1 MNSMSSM
8 ASAINNEYDDYD
20 DMEEDASTKQPEQS
34 HFPAQ
39 NPSSEHLKRYGIG
52 AKLLMKMGYREGT
65 GLGANAEGIV
75 KPIETKMRPQGM
87 GVGAIK
93 EKPGEEDENMLID
106 SSEEDE
112 PSTKTDLT
120 LYSLIDELEL
130 RGLEVS
136 HKVKLI
142 SDSQAGTET
151 SSLKDLT
158 HKLQGIQIEWD
169 ELSSRQKLLNFQ
181 LNQVSRELESTKIR
195 LRDRETFLNAL
206 ETYQNHESDSD
217 TGISQV
223 IEFVD
228 SLLTLEILSEFV
240 KSQGLEIFISAVE
253 PLLEPLF
260 DEYFDTSIENDTPL
274 LSALIQISKKCRELG
289 ENPDSPSHWDSLIF
303 RQLQK
308 KIKNIS
314 RIQTEDY
321 LVTLNDILYGWLVS
335 PILMNPQSVVEELF
349 DKIVIPFL
357 IDQFDHWFNGESES
371 PHEHFI
377 DFLNSLQLDDLK
389 GAYHLLNNVSE
400 KYQDMLISSPK
411 RITDTQT
418 IHLLFDI
425 WIPLFQL
432 YSVKTPNFTQILLS
446 GMLDLFDTIDF
457 VNVKGFELV
466 STLVQLENVTGSSAA
481 KIVLEFKLL
490 NQFLSLLR
498 SRIKSDESREKIV
511 SWIYQIRDALATED
525 LKNSTLRDLVEW
537 LFGAIAQ
544 LLENK
549 NPPLP
554 SLKGESHPLNNEL
567 LSLLISGEEQTTK
580 VQGIPSNSLI
590 TLFKDVVDEYCN
602 NHDLSLNMTRNN
614 HLELGMPLLEVE
626 APSGQKRT
634 FYIKDD
640 VVWATNSYSRYDK
653 GSPKEFSAISIENL
667 HPDLQQ

>member
-20 DMEEDASTKQPEQS
+20 DMEEDASTEEPEQS
-34 HFPAQ
+34 QYSPK
-39 NPSSEHLKRYGIG
+39 NPSSDHVKRYGIG

-93 EKPGEEDENMLID
+93 EKPGEDDENMLID

-112 PSTKTDLT
+112 PSTKTSLG

-151 SSLKDLT
+151 SSLTELAL
-158 HKLQGIQIEWD
+158 KLQGIQTEWD

-181 LNQVSRELESTKIR
+181 LNQVSRELESTKTR
-195 LRDRETFLNAL
+195 LQDREKLLNAL
-206 ETYQNHESDSD
+206 ENYQNRDPDSD
-217 TGISQV
+217 TEIPR
-223 IEFVD
+223 ITEFVD
-228 SLLTLEILSEFV
+228 SLSTLDILPEFV
-240 KSQGLEIFISAVE
+240 KRHGLEVFISAVE

-260 DEYFDTSIENDTPL
+260 DEYFDTSIQEDTPL
-274 LSALIQISKKCRELG
+274 SSSLTQMSKKCRELG
-289 ENPDSPSHWDSLIF
+289 ESPDAPSQWDSLIF
-303 RQLQK
+303 RQLQR
-308 KIKNIS
+308 KIENMPRDPAEK
-314 RIQTEDY
+314 Y
-321 LVTLNDILYGWLVS
+321 LVTLNDVLYGWLVS
-335 PILMNPQSVVEELF
+335 PILINPQSVIEELF
-349 DKIVIPFL
+349 DKNVIPTL
-357 IDQFDHWFNGESES
+357 KDHLDRWFSGKGES

-377 DFLNSLQLDDLK
+377 DFLNSLQLDELK
-389 GAYHLLNNVSE
+389 GAYHLLDHVSE

-411 RITDTQT
+411 TITDTQT

-432 YSVKTPNFTQILLS
+432 YSVKTPNFTQLLLS
-446 GMLDLFDTIDF
+446 GILVLFDTIDF

-466 STLVQLENVTGSSAA
+466 STLVQLESVIGSFAA
-481 KIVLEFKLL
+481 NIVLEFKVL

-498 SRIKSDESREKIV
+498 SRIKSDVPREQIV
-511 SWIYQIRDALATED
+511 SWIYQLRDVLANEE
-525 LKNSTLRDLVEW
+525 LRNSTLRDLVEW
-537 LFGAIAQ
+537 LFGAVTI
-544 LLENK
+544 LLDNR

-554 SLKGESHPLNNEL
+554 SLKGESHPPNNEL
-567 LSLLISGEEQTTK
+567 LSLLTNGEEQTTR
-580 VQGIPSNSLI
+580 VQGVPSNNLI
-590 TLFKDVVDEYCN
+590 TLFKDVVSEYCN
-602 NHDLSLNMTRNN
+602 SHDLSLNITRKN
-614 HLELGMPLLEVE
+614 HLELGMPLFEVA

-640 VVWATNSYSRYDK
+640 VVWATKSYSKYDK
-653 GSPKEFSAISIENL
+653 GSHKEFNAISIENL
-667 HPDLQQ
+667 HPDLQH